1 MDSSTDELI
10 YTNSDE
16 TANASENLYQ
26 KRNNR
31 RQKAINSRTRSTS
44 KEQELIETAESA
56 SFVKDRNSFNG
67 YNYPTPDKSN
77 GYSYPTPD
85 NKPEKVTESY
95 EFVTPQK
102 IKEQKGYDYSA
113 PERNSFKLPPSI
125 PSQESKNGFFY
136 EPKPFNTRPTIR
148 TETFASTVGRL
159 RATDQTTTRP
169 PMTTTA
175 RPQVP
180 STVASTTIAR
190 RGSTTYQSSLKTEG
204 NGKTFQNRIDTANSV
219 INNVYRT
226 TTVSYDAQKINTYS
240 TARRSNL
247 KTKETPFYTPTIPTS
262 FNRTPSSTI
271 FITSTTT
278 EIPTSTKA
286 TNTEIVQHALDMMES
301 LKELDIQSLIGEEAE
316 KYSGQRAGLEV
327 PPSSGPNALHSLA
340 LYFANNDN
348 NNTKRALDPSAG
360 NSFLPRQGR
369 IDDIASV
376 FLSDKTVT
384 KYESLFPS
392 ERQTQKTE
400 STTFKYETTEL
411 NSRSGSDEIENDLDA
426 QHSRNPILSA
436 AGTPQLRELAQVF
449 THALSAYLQDPEQF
463 RKILSEIR
471 PTEPPAIQSNE
482 IEYNSRIQA
491 PNKNELLMQESS
503 YNSRATTTPQTPKSE
518 DLEIFDFSD
527 VTLSTRGRETT
538 TEPYDAA
545 TTTEPSYISTTYYP
559 IVTET
564 LPQPSSNLADKTP
577 ASRLLSESLEKTANE
592 ILYSRTSKSLIDSG
606 VPVVNNL
613 IADEIN
619 EEFIASTKYPYEADE
634 DNKDNGENDYFPVS
648 RVSNSNLK
656 PYGFDV
662 KPENSLPITDSYP
675 TALADTQAVPLQWGD
690 EITTFKPIESND
702 YPTVFPELLP
712 PHSSDNNTRVFRI
725 PSNDFLPPNDES
737 DESLQHA
744 QSQSFV
750 NAQNNI
756 YTESKKSKTYFDYL
770 NYDQN
775 YDVVGT
781 TRFGDKLTTTEVPE
795 ATTIR
800 GHYVTH
806 SLPSTTTT
814 FNPTTTFIPTTTDY
828 PLTTSAPDSI
838 RTTFPDTGRFTTDSK
853 TTLSYTVFLDPLT
866 INDGLMDSLEDR
878 TVTPSP
884 NTYLPRNEFSST
896 EIFSTDPTTIPST
909 QRKAKSYDTTP
920 LTIRF
925 NGEESIV
932 AEPMQKKANDM
943 FGNLNETQVN
953 HLMNV
958 MKKADENKV
967 VRRLILLLIQ
977 TCDDDDH
984 NRTIEESRTA
994 LLNALIGMDNL
1005 DNVKNINEIK
1015 IINTRRGKSVRTITT
1030 TPIPITTYKSADHN
1044 KFTSSSETGNS
1055 KESEDIIASTISY
1068 FEPTTYRNLY
1078 NERETTFES
1087 RSNFD
1092 DAETTTQEPFVSY
1105 TETEVPTEIP
1115 TTTTTT
1121 STTTT
1126 TTTTAAPD
1134 TTTIILPIAAKSR
1147 SRSITSKPKFRLK
1160 ATASTNLRANSINN
1174 RVQKSLGSNDEFVAE
1189 SSQKPT
1195 AEHKHADARALELLR
1210 SLYSLASRWG

>member
-1 MDSSTDELI
+1 M
-10 YTNSDE
+10 
-16 TANASENLYQ
+16 
-26 KRNNR
+26 
-31 RQKAINSRTRSTS
+31 
-44 KEQELIETAESA
+44 IETAESA
-56 SFVKDRNSFNG
+56 SFVKDRSTFNG
-67 YNYPTPDKSN
+67 YNYPAPDKSN
-77 GYSYPTPD
+77 SYTYPAPD
-85 NKPEKVTESY
+85 KTPEKVTESY

-102 IKEQKGYDYSA
+102 VQEPKGYDYSA
-113 PERNSFKLPPSI
+113 PEKDSFKLPPSV
-125 PSQESKNGFFY
+125 PAKQKKNGYIY
-136 EPKPFNTRPTIR
+136 EPKPFNTRPTEK
-148 TETFASTVGRL
+148 TEMFASTVARL
-159 RATDQTTTRP
+159 RVAEETTTRAP
-169 PMTTTA
+169 ATTTA

-190 RGSTTYQSSLKTEG
+190 RGSTTYQSSLKTEDSQ
-204 NGKTFQNRIDTANSV
+204 KSFQSRIETANSV
-219 INNVYRT
+219 INNDYKS

-240 TARRSNL
+240 TARRSNV
-247 KTKETPFYTPTIPTS
+247 KTKETPFYTPTIPTII
-262 FNRTPSSTI
+262 NKDPTSTI
-271 FITSTTT
+271 STTTTTT
-278 EIPTSTKA
+278 EIPTSTRA

-301 LKELDIQSLIGEEAE
+301 LKDLDIQSIIGNEAE

-340 LYFANNDN
+340 LYFANSDN
-348 NNTKRALDPSAG
+348 NNTKRALNATAG
-360 NSFLPRQGR
+360 NLLSPRQGR

-392 ERQTQKTE
+392 EKQTQTTE
-400 STTFKYETTEL
+400 STTFKYETTQL
-411 NSRSGSDEIENDLDA
+411 NARSNGDEVDNDLEA
-426 QHSRNPILSA
+426 QHSRSPVLSA

-471 PTEPPAIQSNE
+471 PTEPPGIQSNE
-482 IEYNSRIQA
+482 IEYKSRIQA
-491 PNKNELLMQESS
+491 LNNYELLREESS

-538 TEPYDAA
+538 TEPFDAA
-545 TTTEPSYISTTYYP
+545 TTTEPTYISTTYYP
-559 IVTET
+559 IVTER

-577 ASRLLSESLEKTANE
+577 ASRLITESLEKTANE
-592 ILYSRTSKSLIDSG
+592 ILYGRTSKSLIDSEI
-606 VPVVNNL
+606 PVVNNL

-619 EEFIASTKYPYEADE
+619 EEFVASTKFPYEADE
-634 DNKDNGENDYFPVS
+634 ENKDNSENDYFPVS

-712 PHSSDNNTRVFRI
+712 PHSSANNTRVFRI

-750 NAQNNI
+750 NSKNNI
-756 YTESKKSKTYFDYL
+756 YTDTKKTKSYFDYL

-781 TRFGDKLTTTEVPE
+781 TRFGDKITTTEIPDS
-795 ATTIR
+795 TTIR

-806 SLPSTTTT
+806 SPPSTTTY
-814 FNPTTTFIPTTTDY
+814 NPTTTFIPTTDY
-828 PLTTSAPDSI
+828 PSTTSVPDSI
-838 RTTFPDTGRFTTDSK
+838 RTTLPDTGRFNTDSR

-866 INDGLMDSLEDR
+866 INDGLMDSFEDR

-896 EIFSTDPTTIPST
+896 ENLSTDSTTIPTT

-925 NGEESIV
+925 NGEESTV

-943 FGNLNETQVN
+943 FGSLNETQVN

-958 MKKADENKV
+958 MKKADENKT

-1005 DNVKNINEIK
+1005 ENGKNINEIK
-1015 IINTRRGKSVRTITT
+1015 IINSRRGKSVRTITT

-1044 KFTSSSETGNS
+1044 KFTSSSETGSS
-1055 KESEDIIASTISY
+1055 KESEDFIASTISY
-1068 FEPTTYRNLY
+1068 FEPTTYRDLN
-1078 NERETTFES
+1078 NERYTTFES
-1087 RSNFD
+1087 RINFD
-1092 DAETTTQEPFVSY
+1092 EAETTTQEPFVSY
-1105 TETEVPTEIP
+1105 TETEVPTDIP

-1121 STTTT
+1121 TITTT
-1126 TTTTAAPD
+1126 TTTTAAPE
-1134 TTTIILPIAAKSR
+1134 TTTILPIAAKSR

-1160 ATASTNLRANSINN
+1160 AAASTNLRANSISN